1 MDSGEADKVESSD
14 ALVGWSRGAEI
25 VRLQRRYVVELEPM
39 VQFHRW
45 LDSKRLARQA
55 SPCDGRLSYGWIW
68 CMSKGEEKAYP
79 AE

>member
-55 SPCDGRLSYGWIW
+55 SPCDGRFAHRQDDCL
-68 CMSKGEEKAYP
+68 
-79 AE
+79 